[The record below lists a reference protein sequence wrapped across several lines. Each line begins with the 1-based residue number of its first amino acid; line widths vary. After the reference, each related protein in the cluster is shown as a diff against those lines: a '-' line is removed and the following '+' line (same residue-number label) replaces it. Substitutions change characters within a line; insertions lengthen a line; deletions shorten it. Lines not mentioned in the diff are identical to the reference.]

1 VSDAKKSIEAKDRYG
16 ERGFHYWTQYR
27 GEEGYWVSR
36 RGPDRVE
43 DDLVAGINGSVYWSA
58 LGRPDLAT
66 LQDVSQINEFGI
78 SLPARAFDV
87 GVEEFE
93 LIFHGEGFSFDISIS
108 EEGILAPMHEMAR
121 MEREIVGDGD
131 RMMMGT
137 GFSGGQLLEMFFK
150 QYMRRWQDEPEATR
164 RPYRGRMGMA
174 GPSGKEISFYPS
186 IPVTFRDSPEQKD
199 YSFTIQTPDR
209 KAVAARIAEL
219 ESLVKATD
227 ARSETFI
234 ELAARYVAHGR
245 LLDALSIVQRAE
257 VIGAAGRDV
266 QRIWGQILGE
276 FGRHKEA
283 VVHFRNAIAMDE
295 ECAGS
300 VTGLAIALAAS
311 GDQQGAVEEFRK
323 ALAMEPTNTGHQRN
337 LAFALVR
344 LGESTEPIGYLESV
358 VASTPNDSGALTLL
372 GVLLE
377 HVGRNDE
384 AGRYLEEAT
393 RAPKAEA
400 NAFIQ
405 LGLYQARQENHA
417 LAVLSF
423 QRAAKLKKEARTFE
437 LLGGSLAE
445 LERLAEAESVFRE
458 ASTLAPDNAAMVANL
473 GAVIAQQGE
482 LERAMPHL
490 ERAVELDPTNEM
502 FQNNL
507 KSALMKV
514 ADIKNRSRSHG

>member
-1 VSDAKKSIEAKDRYG
+1 
-16 ERGFHYWTQYR
+16 
-27 GEEGYWVSR
+27 
-36 RGPDRVE
+36 
-43 DDLVAGINGSVYWSA
+43 
-58 LGRPDLAT
+58 
-66 LQDVSQINEFGI
+66 
-78 SLPARAFDV
+78 
-87 GVEEFE
+87 
-93 LIFHGEGFSFDISIS
+93 
-108 EEGILAPMHEMAR
+108 
-121 MEREIVGDGD
+121 
-131 RMMMGT
+131 
-137 GFSGGQLLEMFFK
+137 
-150 QYMRRWQDEPEATR
+150 
-164 RPYRGRMGMA
+164 
-174 GPSGKEISFYPS
+174 
-186 IPVTFRDSPEQKD
+186 
-199 YSFTIQTPDR
+199 
-209 KAVAARIAEL
+209 
-219 ESLVKATD
+219 
-227 ARSETFI
+227 
-234 ELAARYVAHGR
+234 
-245 LLDALSIVQRAE
+245 
-257 VIGAAGRDV
+257 
-266 QRIWGQILGE
+266 
-276 FGRHKEA
+276 
-283 VVHFRNAIAMDE
+283 
-295 ECAGS
+295 
-300 VTGLAIALAAS
+300 
-311 GDQQGAVEEFRK
+311 
-323 ALAMEPTNTGHQRN
+323 MEPTNTGHQRN